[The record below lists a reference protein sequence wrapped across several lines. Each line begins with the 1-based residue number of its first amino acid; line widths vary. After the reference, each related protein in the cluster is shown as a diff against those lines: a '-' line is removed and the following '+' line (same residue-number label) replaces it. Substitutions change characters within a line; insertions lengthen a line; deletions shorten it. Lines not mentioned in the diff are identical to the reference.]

1 MYLLE
6 RLNSVRPSSQS
17 FSRVVLLLLLLY
29 GFSCFACLHG
39 AAAASIAVGP
49 AALYV
54 LRGLVCL
61 QCNLKLPRPERCGTC
76 KLTFCKS
83 CRGSHFCVGKLNL
96 PRGVAEI
103 GEGGG
108 GGRTGWGGGG
118 SGSRSAGSGG
128 GGGRARLES
137 ATLWELGS
145 AIGDDWEDLFFE
157 VMGERR
163 RGEEG
168 HAYDAGVGSLG
179 ERWIGGGGGG
189 YLSARGRWQVKRGG

>member
-1 MYLLE
+1 M
-6 RLNSVRPSSQS
+6 
-17 FSRVVLLLLLLY
+17 
-29 GFSCFACLHG
+29 
-39 AAAASIAVGP
+39 AVGP

-103 GEGGG
+103 GEGDG
-108 GGRTGWGGGG
+108 GGRTRPGGGD

-128 GGGRARLES
+128 VGGRARLES
-137 ATLWELGS
+137 TTLWELGS
-145 AIGDDWEDLFFE
+145 AIGDDWEELFSE
-157 VMGERR
+157 VRR
-163 RGEEG
+163 EQGRGEAG
-168 HAYDAGVGSLG
+168 HAYRRR
-179 ERWIGGGGGG
+179 RWICRGEMGGGGD
-189 YLSARGRWQVKRGG
+189 LSARGREKRGVDTLDGTPLLWPSPPGSG